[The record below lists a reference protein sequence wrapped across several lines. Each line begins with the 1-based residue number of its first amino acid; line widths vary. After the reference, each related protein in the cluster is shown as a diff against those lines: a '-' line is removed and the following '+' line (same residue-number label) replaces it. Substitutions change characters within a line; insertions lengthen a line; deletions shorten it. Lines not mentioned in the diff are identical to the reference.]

1 MICVYDCMAHVT
13 KCWRRTY
20 NVHGFVNVPFY
31 YFILKNLPYNAFI
44 NHFSKSK
51 RFAKICCKER
61 KYKVRD
67 MRWNIVRHTALLL
80 GFWKRVVWTKA
91 HTLPLC
97 HSACSFRA
105 LILLM
110 TINKG
115 RGSFLISGYVS
126 LLWYD
131 GFLYLGLRLWKYENI
146 FAKNDILN
154 QTSIISRDGKV
165 FFLSIAKCNVYTHC
179 CHFKFVKQNST

>member
-1 MICVYDCMAHVT
+1 MLQRKKIQSERYEVEYRVTHCVTV
-13 KCWRRTY
+13 
-20 NVHGFVNVPFY
+20 
-31 YFILKNLPYNAFI
+31 
-44 NHFSKSK
+44 
-51 RFAKICCKER
+51 
-61 KYKVRD
+61 
-67 MRWNIVRHTALLL
+67 
-80 GFWKRVVWTKA
+80 RVVWAKA

-154 QTSIISRDGKV
+154 QTCIISRDGKV

>member
-1 MICVYDCMAHVT
+1 MLQRKKIQSERYEVKYRATHCVTV
-13 KCWRRTY
+13 
-20 NVHGFVNVPFY
+20 
-31 YFILKNLPYNAFI
+31 
-44 NHFSKSK
+44 
-51 RFAKICCKER
+51 
-61 KYKVRD
+61 
-67 MRWNIVRHTALLL
+67 
-80 GFWKRVVWTKA
+80 RVVWTKA

>member
-1 MICVYDCMAHVT
+1 MLQRKKIQSERSEVKYRATHCVT
-13 KCWRRTY
+13 
-20 NVHGFVNVPFY
+20 
-31 YFILKNLPYNAFI
+31 
-44 NHFSKSK
+44 
-51 RFAKICCKER
+51 
-61 KYKVRD
+61 VRVLETGSLD
-67 MRWNIVRHTALLL
+67 Q
-80 GFWKRVVWTKA
+80 GSYS
-91 HTLPLC
+91 PLC